1 MSVTTEATSNECYV
15 LATGEAG
22 AARLAL
28 LESVYGPDAAEIMTR
43 IGIPRAGRVADV
55 GCGTGTT
62 ARWFARMVGPEGEVY
77 AVDASVDQLEVARRS
92 NEIDGHRNIRLVN
105 ASAYST
111 GLPRCHFDVVH
122 CRALLDHLRRPL
134 DALREMAALARPGGV
149 VICFDF
155 DFSGLFSFPATDC
168 YARVRDLI
176 LAFDRLRGID
186 NSLALKLP
194 RLFQQVGLIDAD
206 MAIIHPIYLRGER
219 KRFIEYSLLEA
230 SPHFVKSG
238 LISDVELKR
247 LSADLAAVAANETIS
262 VAQSRMPVT
271 WARKPL

>member
-1 MSVTTEATSNECYV
+1 MLMTTKAPATECYV

-22 AARLAL
+22 ATRLTL
-28 LESVYGPDAAEIMTR
+28 LNSVYGADAAEIMTR
-43 IGIPRAGRVADV
+43 IGVPRGGRIADI
-55 GCGTGTT
+55 GCGTGTV
-62 ARWFARMVGPEGEVY
+62 ARWFAGKVGLEGEVFG
-77 AVDASVDQLEVARRS
+77 VDASADQLEVARRGG
-92 NEIDGHRNIRLVN
+92 EVDGHRNIRLVN

-111 GLPRCHFDVVH
+111 GLPRCYFDVVH
-122 CRALLDHLRRPL
+122 SRALLDHLHRPL
-134 DALREMAALARPGGV
+134 DALREMASLARPGGV

-176 LAFDRLRGID
+176 LAFDRVRGID
-186 NSLALKLP
+186 NSLAFNLP
-194 RLFQQVGLIDAD
+194 LLLQQVGLVDPD

-219 KRFIEYSLLEA
+219 KRFIEYSLIEA
-230 SPHFVKSG
+230 SPHFVKLE
-238 LISDVELKR
+238 LISDTELKE
-247 LSADLAAVAANETIS
+247 LLVELAAVAADETIS

>member
-1 MSVTTEATSNECYV
+1 MSMTLETPSVECYA

-22 AARLAL
+22 VARLAL
-28 LESVYGPDAAEIMTR
+28 FNSVYGPDAAEIMTR
-43 IGIPRAGRVADV
+43 IGIPRGGRIADI

-62 ARWFARMVGPEGEVY
+62 ARWFARMVGAEGEVF
-77 AVDASVDQLEVARRS
+77 AVDASVDQLEVARRG
-92 NEIDGHRNIRLVN
+92 NEVDGHRNIRLVN

-111 GLPRCHFDVVH
+111 GLSRCHFDVVH
-122 CRALLDHLRRPL
+122 CRALLDHLRHPL
-134 DALREMAALARPGGV
+134 GALREMAALARPGGV

-168 YARVRDLI
+168 YGRVRDLI

-186 NSLALKLP
+186 NSLALELP
-194 RLFQQVGLIDAD
+194 RMLQQVGLIDPD
-206 MAIIHPIYLRGER
+206 VAIIHPIYLRGER
-219 KRFIEYSLLEA
+219 KRFIEYSFLEA

-238 LISDVELKR
+238 LISDVELKQ